1 MNTNLSFS
9 VFTANLISLLLL
21 GTLYFSNRQKKSHDR
36 DMRIILR
43 MMVITAISNV
53 ADLCVFYLDG
63 SSGMLLYILV
73 FLSGSWLFIGNVL
86 IGYTWAQFIMT
97 HMNIPFTKMRKII
110 YRIGGLIACL
120 LLIINIFYPLV
131 FSDKGGVYQ
140 RGPLYGVFLL
150 FAVLY
155 ILDSLYLY
163 AMRRKQIGTLKLFP
177 VQTFLLPV
185 AIGVVVQALF
195 VEIAITWTSIAVAI
209 AGITTALKNETIFLD
224 HLTGLYKGFL

>member
-1 MNTNLSFS
+1 
-9 VFTANLISLLLL
+9 
-21 GTLYFSNRQKKSHDR
+21 
-36 DMRIILR
+36 
-43 MMVITAISNV
+43 
-53 ADLCVFYLDG
+53 
-63 SSGMLLYILV
+63 MLLYILV

-97 HMNIPFTKMRKII
+97 HMNIPFTNMRKII

-185 AIGVVVQALF
+185 ATGVVVQALF